1 MNSKN
6 RSVINKLTLAVA
18 FLVSA
23 SVYSQKPVEEN
34 SNNADTTAV
43 NALIQLSKEK
53 LGTAPDSTISIALQA
68 VELADKI
75 DFPKGKALALKNVGL
90 GYYYQG
96 KYVETLDY
104 WTRSLSIFETLN
116 DEAGIANQLSNIG
129 AVYNDRGDDVKALD
143 YGLRALSLAE
153 KLKDTLRLLSASNLV
168 ANIYNGKPQTKD
180 KALTYL
186 LKTLPLCEKTGN
198 TEALGI
204 ISGNIGDIYYEK
216 GNYSQAVEYYDKAI
230 AVLGNHPMVPFDYNG
245 IGKVYAKQG
254 NFDQA
259 LKYHNQALSMAEKF
273 DVKLRVIESLQGI
286 ADVYQKKE
294 NFKTAM
300 AYYGRAEKLAEESK
314 LNHSLKDIYKAAAET
329 YEQAGDFRNAYAYQ
343 RKLDNIKDTLFN
355 EATEKKLG
363 ALQFEFDLQKKQ
375 TEINLLTKDKDLQT
389 AKIKRQ
395 QFAKNAFLVGLL
407 LAFTIAVLVFRSYLV
422 KARTHKILDKQKN
435 EIENLLLNIL
445 PKEVATE
452 LQTKGRATPR
462 QYESVSV
469 MFTDFQAFTVIAD
482 SMAPDELV
490 AELDACFIAFDG
502 IIEKYNLE
510 KIKTIGDSYM
520 CAGGIPVSDAPHVLN
535 MVKAG
540 LEIQQYITN
549 HNVTRIERGLK
560 PWVARIGVHV
570 GPVIAGVVGKKKYAY
585 DVWGSTVNIA
595 SRMESNGEAGK
606 VNISHAV
613 YEIVKD
619 YYVCTPRGKISAKN
633 IGDIDMY
640 FIEDKPNGKLTIKI
654 PKELVASR

>member
-1 MNSKN
+1 MTKRYSM
-6 RSVINKLTLAVA
+6 ITKLIVAVTL
-18 FLVSA
+18 LVS
-23 SVYSQKPVEEN
+23 VNGFSQKPVEERA
-34 SNNADTTAV
+34 NNGDTSTV
-43 NALIQLSKEK
+43 NQLLQLSKDK
-53 LGTAPDSTISIALQA
+53 LATAPDSTITIALQA
-68 VELADKI
+68 VDLADKI
-75 DFPKGKALALKNVGL
+75 EFLKGKALALKNVGL

-104 WTRSLSIFETLN
+104 WTRSLAIFETLK
-116 DEAGIANQLSNIG
+116 DETGIANLLSNIG

-143 YGLRALSLAE
+143 YGLRSLSLAE
-153 KLKDTLRLLSASNLV
+153 KLKDTLRILSASNLV

-186 LKTLPLCEKTGN
+186 LKALPLCEKTGN

-216 GNYSQAVEYYDKAI
+216 GNDSKAVEYYNKAI
-230 AVLGNHPMVPFDYNG
+230 DVLGSHPMVPFAYNG
-245 IGKVYAKQG
+245 IGKVYARQG
-254 NFDQA
+254 NYNQA
-259 LKYHNQALSMAEKF
+259 LNYHNLALSMAEKL
-273 DVKLRVIESLQGI
+273 DVKLRIIESLQGL
-286 ADVYQKKE
+286 ADVYHKKE
-294 NFKTAM
+294 NFSTAI
-300 AYYGRAEKLAEESK
+300 AYYDRAEKLADESK

-329 YEQAGDFRNAYAYQ
+329 YEQAGDFRHAYAYQ

-407 LAFTIAVLVFRSYLV
+407 LAFTIAALIYRGYLV

-445 PKEVATE
+445 PKEVAVE
-452 LQTKGRATPR
+452 LQTKGHATPR

-469 MFTDFQAFTVIAD
+469 MFTDFQAFTVLAD
-482 SMAPDELV
+482 SMPPDQLV
-490 AELDACFIAFDG
+490 AELDSCFMAFDA

-520 CAGGIPVSDAPHVLN
+520 CAGGIPVSDLPHVLN
-535 MVKAG
+535 IAKAG
-540 LEIQQYITN
+540 LEIQQYITD
-549 HNVTRIERGLK
+549 HNLVRMERGLK
-560 PWVARIGVHV
+560 PWVVRIGIHV

-585 DVWGSTVNIA
+585 DIWGSTVNIA
-595 SRMESNGEAGK
+595 SRMESNGEAGR

-613 YEIVKD
+613 YEIIKD
-619 YYVCTPRGKISAKN
+619 YYVCTHRGKITAKN

-640 FIEDKPNGKLTIKI
+640 FIEDKPNGKMTLKV

>member
-1 MNSKN
+1 MAQ
-6 RSVINKLTLAVA
+6 KL
-18 FLVSA
+18 
-23 SVYSQKPVEEN
+23 
-34 SNNADTTAV
+34 
-43 NALIQLSKEK
+43 
-53 LGTAPDSTISIALQA
+53 
-68 VELADKI
+68 
-75 DFPKGKALALKNVGL
+75 
-90 GYYYQG
+90 
-96 KYVETLDY
+96 
-104 WTRSLSIFETLN
+104 
-116 DEAGIANQLSNIG
+116 
-129 AVYNDRGDDVKALD
+129 
-143 YGLRALSLAE
+143 
-153 KLKDTLRLLSASNLV
+153 
-168 ANIYNGKPQTKD
+168 
-180 KALTYL
+180 
-186 LKTLPLCEKTGN
+186 
-198 TEALGI
+198 
-204 ISGNIGDIYYEK
+204 
-216 GNYSQAVEYYDKAI
+216 
-230 AVLGNHPMVPFDYNG
+230 
-245 IGKVYAKQG
+245 
-254 NFDQA
+254 
-259 LKYHNQALSMAEKF
+259 
-273 DVKLRVIESLQGI
+273 DVKLRIIESLQGL
-286 ADVYQKKE
+286 AVVYQKKE
-294 NFKTAM
+294 NFNTAI
-300 AYYGRAEKLAEESK
+300 AYYDRAEKLAEESK
-314 LNHSLKDIYKAAAET
+314 LNHSLKDIYKSAAET

-445 PKEVATE
+445 PKEVAME
-452 LQTKGRATPR
+452 LQSKGRATPR

-520 CAGGIPVSDAPHVLN
+520 CAGGIPVSNTPHVLS

-540 LEIQQYITN
+540 LEIQQYIAD
-549 HNVTRIERGLK
+549 HNIGRIERGLK

-595 SRMESNGEAGK
+595 SRMESNGEAGR

-619 YYVCTPRGKISAKN
+619 HYVCTPRGKISAKN
-633 IGDIDMY
+633 IGEIDMY
-640 FIEDKPNGKLTIKI
+640 FIDEKPNGKMTIKI
-654 PKELVASR
+654 PKELATTQ